1 MREGH
6 IEDIRDASGTDDIIV
21 VKQMTA
27 FCVSVDGHVLFAS
40 RERSASRYGA
50 HELSELFRVEGIS
63 ECEQIGEEGKLGFV
77 QIRERSEVSSLVNLV
92 ENNDRVVY

>member
-1 MREGH
+1 M
-6 IEDIRDASGTDDIIV
+6 IEEV
-21 VKQMTA
+21 TA
-27 FCVSVDGHVLFAS
+27 FCVSVDRHVLLAS
-40 RERSASRYGA
+40 RKASASRYGA
-50 HELSELFRVEGIS
+50 YVLSELFRVEGIS